1 MKLSVTR
8 ALAEIRRIDRQLKD
22 LIGSSSFIGV
32 SQGTGNQA
40 RLSSGRSTVEAF
52 SREVQSAVD
61 KIAALTRRRAELK
74 AAVVVS
80 NANTHVSV
88 NGRTVTVAEAIELRA
103 STQERNSVL
112 ATLRSQYNTAVA
124 QVDRLNTKL
133 EEQIETAVNTV
144 YSSQSGAKIDPGIY
158 EAVAAPKRAAGQ
170 ASLVD
175 PANLAK
181 MITELETEL
190 AAIETELDFTLSES
204 NSRTEVEVSDV

>member
-32 SQGTGNQA
+32 SQGTGNQT

-61 KIAALTRRRAELK
+61 KISALTRRRAELK

-103 STQERNSVL
+103 STQERQSVL
-112 ATLRSQYNTAVA
+112 NTLRTQYNNAVA
-124 QVDRLNTKL
+124 QVERINTKL
-133 EEQIETAVNTV
+133 EEQIESAVNTV
-144 YSSQSGAKIDPGIY
+144 YSSQAGAKIDPGIY
-158 EAVAAPKRAAGQ
+158 EAVAAPKRAASQ
-170 ASLVD
+170 AALVD

-181 MITELETEL
+181 MITDLEAELV
-190 AAIETELDFTLSES
+190 AIETELDFTLSES
-204 NSRTEVEVSDV
+204 NSRTEVEVADV